1 MAIAAGRTAG
11 DRSIIAIAVAGGAL
25 VATSLVLLQ
34 GAQVVLPAIAVA
46 AAMLALFNRKVALY
60 LILPAM
66 ALSPDIS
73 IGGLPVRVEDLLMV
87 PLAIGW
93 LAHLCV
99 THERQGTPLD
109 RLLIAYALV
118 AFAATA
124 WGMHLGTVHLFSV
137 SKYVSSSFQVLKRVE
152 FVLLFLI
159 VADTV
164 RTTRDVR
171 TMSYV
176 LIGSAVA
183 LSIYAAQQYAN
194 NGAIALGPE
203 GAPIHEPGFA
213 SMLTVALALGMMRG
227 ATTGGKLL
235 LAAVVLFGIA
245 TLPLSLGRNYI
256 AATALILLYVGWK
269 EQRWI
274 FAVVPILVVLA
285 FLVYPSGITQR
296 ISTLQNVLSTNTK
309 LGNTA
314 VAPTSVFFR
323 AEAPLYYAKLALGH
337 SPVLGYGMGVVP
349 LGAVDSEYMIQLAY
363 TGLAGL
369 IIFLIMGV
377 HLFRLTKAARLAANT
392 PFDGGLAFGFQLVI
406 AGYAIYS
413 LFAASVSATH
423 TGGPFFVVAAL
434 AGALLRS
441 SVAERAEQGARG
453 AAGTIVRAVAGGE
466 ARLAVSAR
474 FAARRQLW
482 LAHPLT
488 ERSSGR

>member
-1 MAIAAGRTAG
+1 
-11 DRSIIAIAVAGGAL
+11 
-25 VATSLVLLQ
+25 
-34 GAQVVLPAIAVA
+34 
-46 AAMLALFNRKVALY
+46 
-60 LILPAM
+60 
-66 ALSPDIS
+66 
-73 IGGLPVRVEDLLMV
+73 MV

-99 THERQGTPLD
+99 THDRQRTPLD

-118 AFAATA
+118 AFAATG
-124 WGMHLGTVHLFSV
+124 WGMHLGTVHLLSV

-176 LIGSAVA
+176 LLGSAVA

-194 NGAIALGPE
+194 NGSIALGPE

-227 ATTGGKLL
+227 ATTSGKLM

-256 AATALILLYVGWK
+256 VATALILLYVGWK

-337 SPVLGYGMGVVP
+337 SAVFGYGMGVVP
-349 LGAVDSEYMIQLAY
+349 LGAVDSEYVIQLAY

-369 IIFLIMGV
+369 IIFLIIGV
-377 HLFRLTKAARLAANT
+377 QLFRLTKEARLAANT

-441 SVAERAEQGARG
+441 SVAEHAEQGARG
-453 AAGTIVRAVAGGE
+453 PAGTIVRAVAGGE